1 MQTFET
7 LSCNVAII
15 VKHLKGLFACL
26 HCRGSGEQTWYAQL
40 LLLFAYTDTNGCD
53 HDAAFVRWFKAFGRR
68 PKHATSCKLKLL
80 KWEVHKPRGM
90 QPGPRT
96 DVIKLHQIIG
106 PCYIQQDPVNADLY
120 YYNHWIGNTIDS
132 E

>member
-1 MQTFET
+1 MVQGLWQAPKACYKLQAET
-7 LSCNVAII
+7 SEL
-15 VKHLKGLFACL
+15 
-26 HCRGSGEQTWYAQL
+26 R
-40 LLLFAYTDTNGCD
+40 
-53 HDAAFVRWFKAFGRR
+53 
-68 PKHATSCKLKLL
+68 

-96 DVIKLHQIIG
+96 DVIKLNQIIG
-106 PCYIQQDPVNADLY
+106 PCYIQQDPVNADFV